1 MRSAQANN
9 EDHLGGRTSHDTLAN
24 TAQTSSSVLNS
35 SAPSCATLDHWSA
48 TLLAAQALV
57 RTKKVF
63 IGGVAT
69 GTTAEELEAFFSEFG
84 KKIPYL
90 TEEGSSSRL

>member
-1 MRSAQANN
+1 MRSTQANN
-9 EDHLGGRTSHDTLAN
+9 EDHLGGRTSHDTLTS
-24 TAQTSSSVLNS
+24 TAQTSSSVLNT
-35 SAPSCATLDHWSA
+35 SASSCATLDHWSA

-63 IGGVAT
+63 VGGVAT

-84 KKIPYL
+84 KV
-90 TEEGSSSRL
+90 S